1 MGFIDFCFGA
11 VALSI
16 ACMGFV
22 FALEMFINI
31 FRQKGTFYYGND

>member
-1 MGFIDFCFGA
+1 MNFIEFCLGV

-22 FALEMFINI
+22 FALEMFIDI
-31 FRQKGTFYYGND
+31 FR

>member
-1 MGFIDFCFGA
+1 MGFIDFCLG
-11 VALSI
+11 VAILSI
-16 ACMGFV
+16 AFMGFV

>member
-1 MGFIDFCFGA
+1 MSFIEFCLGA

-22 FALEMFINI
+22 FALEMFIDI
-31 FRQKGTFYYGND
+31 FR